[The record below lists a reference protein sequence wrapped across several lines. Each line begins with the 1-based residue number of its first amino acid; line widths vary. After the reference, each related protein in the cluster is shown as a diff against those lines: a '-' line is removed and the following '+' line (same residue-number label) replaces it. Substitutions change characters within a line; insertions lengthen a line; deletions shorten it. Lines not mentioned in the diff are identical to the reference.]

1 MKIPKLLN
9 INCQEAT
16 MLGSKKFETNLTL
29 MENFKLKSHYAIC
42 KPWEYFTKQ
51 VQIIHSSLKNV
62 KNDTTISLSDETKK
76 SLQEKI
82 NQINNSM

>member
-1 MKIPKLLN
+1 MKIPKFLN

-16 MLGSKKFETNLTL
+16 MLGSKKVETNLTL
-29 MENFKLKSHYAIC
+29 IENFKLKSHYAIC
-42 KPWEYFTKQ
+42 KPCEYFTNQ

-62 KNDTTISLSDETKK
+62 KNDSTITFSDEMKT

>member
-42 KPWEYFTKQ
+42 KPCEYFTKQ